1 MFWVCVMCLITLF
14 FLSIRRPPRSTRT
27 DTLFPYTTL
36 FRSPRSSSGL
46 RTCRHRTPPPPAAAP
61 RRSKKTGRR
70 EESWSS
76 AASPAAPPASALVLR
91 VARVDGLQAAQVL
104 EVAVGD
110 LVEVRIRLH
119 RAQQVRLCGRQVA
132 TQQRDETD
140 IVEGAAGVLAADA
153 EQCPLVLAG
162 PGKGEAQVLARR
174 FQQIGRAHV

>member
-1 MFWVCVMCLITLF
+1 MRISDWSSDVCSSDL
-14 FLSIRRPPRSTRT
+14 RRARPAP
-27 DTLFPYTTL
+27 
-36 FRSPRSSSGL
+36 PRSSSGL

-91 VARVDGLQAAQVL
+91 VACVDGLQAAQVL

-119 RAQQVRLCGRQVA
+119 RAQQRSEERRV
-132 TQQRDETD
+132 
-140 IVEGAAGVLAADA
+140 
-153 EQCPLVLAG
+153 
-162 PGKGEAQVLARR
+162 GKGGEKTDKY
-174 FQQIGRAHV
+174 

>member
-1 MFWVCVMCLITLF
+1 MRI
-14 FLSIRRPPRSTRT
+14 S
-27 DTLFPYTTL
+27 D
-36 FRSPRSSSGL
+36 
-46 RTCRHRTPPPPAAAP
+46 
-61 RRSKKTGRR
+61 
-70 EESWSS
+70 WSS
-76 AASPAAPPASALVLR
+76 DVCSSDL
-91 VARVDGLQAAQVL
+91 AQVL

-162 PGKGEAQVLARR
+162 PAQGEPQVLARR
-174 FQQIGRAHV
+174 FQLREIGTPSRRDSGSQYV

>member
-1 MFWVCVMCLITLF
+1 MRI
-14 FLSIRRPPRSTRT
+14 S
-27 DTLFPYTTL
+27 D
-36 FRSPRSSSGL
+36 
-46 RTCRHRTPPPPAAAP
+46 
-61 RRSKKTGRR
+61 
-70 EESWSS
+70 WSS
-76 AASPAAPPASALVLR
+76 DVCSSDL
-91 VARVDGLQAAQVL
+91 AQVL

-174 FQQIGRAHV
+174 FQLRVELQGPVEVDDRRLGLPPPPVGEAAVIVAHRVPAVYTERPALTHAPLDPLAPQCLTTA